1 MTTKKIFSEYLNME
15 FSVTEEA
22 REVITTIK
30 PDLTEDLY
38 YKMFRSLLGFSDE
51 LQLVMAVNLR
61 DAVNYGWERYT
72 AIEHV
77 DEILKSFYLAIDKE
91 LDRIY

>member
-1 MTTKKIFSEYLNME
+1 MTTKKIFSEYLSAE
-15 FSVTEEA
+15 LSVTEEA
-22 REVITTIK
+22 SVVIEPVK
-30 PDLTEDLY
+30 VALTEDLY
-38 YKMFRSLLGFSDE
+38 YRMFRSLLGFNDE

>member
-1 MTTKKIFSEYLNME
+1 MITKKVFSEYLSAE
-15 FSVTEEA
+15 LSVTEEA
-22 REVITTIK
+22 SVVIEPVK
-30 PDLTEDLY
+30 VALTEDLY
-38 YKMFRSLLGFSDE
+38 YRMFRSLLGFNDE

-72 AIEHV
+72 GIEHV

>member
-1 MTTKKIFSEYLNME
+1 MTTKKVFSEYLGME

-22 REVITTIK
+22 REVIAPVK
-30 PDLTEDLY
+30 VALTEELY

-51 LQLVMAVNLR
+51 LQLVMAANLR

-72 AIEHV
+72 GIDHV

>member
-1 MTTKKIFSEYLNME
+1 MTTKKIFSEYLGME

-22 REVITTIK
+22 RKVITTVK
-30 PDLTEDLY
+30 VALTEDLY
-38 YKMFRSLLGFSDE
+38 YKMFRSLLGFNDE
-51 LQLVMAVNLR
+51 MQLAMAVNLR
-61 DAVNYGWERYT
+61 DAVNYAWERYT
-72 AIEHV
+72 GIEHV

>member
-1 MTTKKIFSEYLNME
+1 MITKKVFSEYLSAE
-15 FSVTEEA
+15 LSVTEEA
-22 REVITTIK
+22 SVVIEPVK
-30 PDLTEDLY
+30 VALTEDLY
-38 YKMFRSLLGFSDE
+38 YRMFRSLLGFSDE

-61 DAVNYGWERYT
+61 DAVNYRWERYT
-72 AIEHV
+72 GIDHV

>member
-38 YKMFRSLLGFSDE
+38 YKMFRSLLGFNDE

-77 DEILKSFYLAIDKE
+77 DEILKSFYWAIDKE